1 MTVVGFLAFLFAV
14 LCVLCVLAAFYA
26 GVVWRDGKSMA
37 RSTDR
42 ETAKHG

>member
-1 MTVVGFLAFLFAV
+1 MTVVGFLAFLFA
-14 LCVLCVLAAFYA
+14 VLCVLAAFYA

-42 ETAKHG
+42 ETESHG